1 MGTCGIMEEQMIDK
15 VKKNL
20 TTGLTRVKWIAGFVA
35 DRTKAE
41 ASVGKF
47 LYESNKLESKMDE
60 LYRDIGKRVQALK
73 EKGEQEDPDVFK
85 DFIVQH
91 ALDEIKSIK
100 ETVTDYREQAKTMNK
115 LPE

>member
-1 MGTCGIMEEQMIDK
+1 MIDK

-41 ASVGKF
+41 TSIAKL
-47 LYESNKLESKMDE
+47 LYESSKLESKMDD
-60 LYRDIGKRVQALK
+60 LYRDVGKRVMEIK
-73 EKGEQEDPDVFK
+73 KKGEGEEKDILK
-85 DFIVQH
+85 DFVVQQ
-91 ALDEIKSIK
+91 ALDEIRNLK
-100 ETVTDYREQAKTMNK
+100 ETVDDYRTRAKKINK